1 MRLSHGQRG
10 KLIFS
15 KGKHYIIVDDSET
28 HQTQRYT
35 IAHELGHL
43 IIPTSDEYEAER
55 FAIGIL
61 APACVLWG
69 CNIHSAEDI
78 AMICDIS
85 QASAKIRAE
94 RMKTLYKRNRFLTSP
109 LERQVFDNFSEFIKS
124 ISSEKHQPFT
134 HDDIFIG
141 KNSKNFRLDLGNK
154 KGRLKQTSFQ
164 HLFYI
169 PFLCRKIYKN
179 TDFSLDKF
187 AYILYNNK
195 CREYIGQT
203 MTLDFIIT

>member
-1 MRLSHGQRG
+1 MDYSNYIRARDAAWHCLIDCGISFLPTKLSAICHHYNVDIIKNSDLSDHEMRLSQGQRG

-28 HQTQRYT
+28 YQAQRYT

-78 AMICDIS
+78 AMICNIS
-85 QASAKIRAE
+85 QVSAKIRAE
-94 RMKTLYKRNRFLTSP
+94 RMETLYKRNRFLTSP
-109 LERQVFDNFSEFIKS
+109 LERQVFDNFSEFIK
-124 ISSEKHQPFT
+124 
-134 HDDIFIG
+134 
-141 KNSKNFRLDLGNK
+141 
-154 KGRLKQTSFQ
+154 
-164 HLFYI
+164 
-169 PFLCRKIYKN
+169 
-179 TDFSLDKF
+179 
-187 AYILYNNK
+187 NN
-195 CREYIGQT
+195 RHPE
-203 MTLDFIIT
+203 